1 MHQIVWPFKFCFSMT
16 KKPYNFDM
24 TWPFKNIFSIFE
36 IHFSGSMFEN
46 GNMSWEQCFFC
57 GNFSHFGNKNK
68 SNMNWTKG
76 FFAKKYSRITIFW
89 GEKAKSHHI

>member
-24 TWPFKNIFSIFE
+24 TRPFKNIFPIFE

-46 GNMSWEQCFFC
+46 GNTSWERCFFY

-68 SNMNWTKG
+68 SNVN
-76 FFAKKYSRITIFW
+76 
-89 GEKAKSHHI
+89 